1 MNIFPIFFFFIIASL
16 IKYINVD
23 YNLIHSILLHACRP
37 TFYTIFKKK
46 STKGFQSIP
55 YVVALFSSMLWLY
68 YSSLKANTTLLVTI
82 NAFGCFIE
90 TIYISFFLFYA
101 HKSARIHTMKS
112 VVLLIIAGFGLIVG
126 LTHFLVKDIATR
138 GQIVGWIC
146 LVFALC
152 VFVAPLGI
160 LRKVIRTKSVE
171 FMPFFLS
178 FFLTI
183 SAVTWFL
190 YGLFLKDF
198 NIWVPNVLGF
208 AFGILQMVLYVIYKD
223 TKKQQL
229 PTDLIPGEII
239 ILDNQEKLPEQI
251 IDIVKLGALAPSEK
265 NIFLRTQTS
274 EKNIVLRPQTSENNI
289 VLRTQSEKNIVLCP
303 QVTA

>member
-1 MNIFPIFFFFIIASL
+1 MARSSNHLL
-16 IKYINVD
+16 ILTFGLLGNVVSF
-23 YNLIHSILLHACRP
+23 LVFLAPLP

-146 LVFALC
+146 LVTALS
-152 VFVAPLGI
+152 VFVAPSGHI
-160 LRKVIRTKSVE
+160 ENSHKDQKCRVYAI
-171 FMPFFLS
+171 LS
-178 FFLTI
+178 FIFPYNKCRYMVSLWII
-183 SAVTWFL
+183 SQR
-190 YGLFLKDF
+190 
-198 NIWVPNVLGF
+198 
-208 AFGILQMVLYVIYKD
+208 LQY
-223 TKKQQL
+223 
-229 PTDLIPGEII
+229 
-239 ILDNQEKLPEQI
+239 
-251 IDIVKLGALAPSEK
+251 
-265 NIFLRTQTS
+265 
-274 EKNIVLRPQTSENNI
+274 
-289 VLRTQSEKNIVLCP
+289 
-303 QVTA
+303 